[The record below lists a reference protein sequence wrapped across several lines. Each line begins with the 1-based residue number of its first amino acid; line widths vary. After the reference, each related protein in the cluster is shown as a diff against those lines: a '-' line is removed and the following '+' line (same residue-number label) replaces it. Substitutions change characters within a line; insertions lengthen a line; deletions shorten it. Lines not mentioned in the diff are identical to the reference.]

1 MGGSASRLI
10 PLDLHRTSSVAATDW
25 IARCIQSPS
34 GASYIYAALTAS
46 ARCAGLNSETYKW
59 RAITEVNKLLSNPR
73 TSIDDTTIATVL
85 MLLAM
90 EESDL
95 ADPRRQGNDRD
106 CSLSAN
112 NAHLNGLRTM
122 IGQRGGLISL
132 NSNRCLQVFVLM

>member
-1 MGGSASRLI
+1 M
-10 PLDLHRTSSVAATDW
+10 
-25 IARCIQSPS
+25 
-34 GASYIYAALTAS
+34 
-46 ARCAGLNSETYKW
+46 
-59 RAITEVNKLLSNPR
+59 EVNKLLSDPR

-95 ADPRRQGNDRD
+95 ADSRRQGNDRE

-122 IGQRGGLISL
+122 IGQRGGLVSL
-132 NSNRCLQVFVLM
+132 SSNRCLQVFILM